1 MKRNFQRFRGSF
13 DQSRTQRK
21 GFGGVKLFSAVIIS
35 AIFANT
41 ALAEVILEEVVVT
54 AQKRTENLQDVPVAV
69 TAISADTI
77 ERNRIVSIEDISN
90 ISTSVNWQRGLTSSN
105 STVSIRGM
113 GTINFGTGVESSVG
127 IVQDGVVLSKQNEA
141 FGDLFNLDRIEV
153 LRGPQGT
160 LFGKN
165 TSAGVIHLITKA
177 PTEEFEGKA
186 DLFYGSFDEVIAR
199 GTMSGA
205 LSESGNVLG
214 RVTAYY
220 RTVDGNVNNLYDG
233 SKLNGIDKSY
243 GIRAKLYFEASD
255 NLNFMLI
262 GDYSNLESDCCAEP
276 YRTLPPNTNI
286 FGIPD
291 PAFNVNA
298 AAAGAEISESS
309 LDTSIDAP
317 AFGNYEGSGVSLQ
330 INYDFAGDIRLTSI
344 TSVRQWEE
352 QNNNDIDWSPIS
364 VFQINGGNKEQD
376 TFTQEIRLNSTADN
390 PLQYVAGFFYYDNKA
405 VNDFNRTFFEV
416 LKHDFN
422 TTNNTLNYAFF
433 GNLQYS
439 LDTGTTLAIGGRWQR
454 EEIDYQANAQRT
466 GFNTADYPDL
476 QTSFKDTDTTFK
488 ASIQQSFG
496 ESSMVYGS
504 FSQGY
509 KGQALD
515 LGSGLKLS
523 TAELFP
529 IAPETVDSWEIGL
542 KSEFLDH
549 RLRLNIVGF
558 YSDFKNFQ
566 TQAFDSEALTFR
578 IINAGDVRSKGIE
591 IESQFAA
598 SDSIVLTFNGTF
610 QDIEIINMVDV
621 GCYAGQTEAQGCL
634 PIPDSRRKG
643 QSVVGGTLPNAPD
656 TKIYLGGDWTGLIG
670 NFEGHANLNY
680 TWQSEVL
687 YELNQNPLA
696 VQDSFGVL
704 NMSFGMQPAQGGF
717 EATLYVNNV
726 LDQSYV
732 SSIRAP
738 GGLWGGSTGTV
749 HQIPRGSERTWGIR
763 VGYTF

>member
-13 DQSRTQRK
+13 DRSRTQRK
-21 GFGGVKLFSAVIIS
+21 GPGIVKLFSAVIIS

-41 ALAEVILEEVVVT
+41 ALAEVILEEVIVT

-69 TAISADTI
+69 TAITADMI
-77 ERNRIVSIEDISN
+77 ENNRIVSIEDISN

-186 DLFYGSFDEVIAR
+186 DLFYGSFDEVVAR

-205 LSESGNVLG
+205 LSESGNVQG

-220 RTVDGNVNNLYDG
+220 RTVDGNVNNLFDG

-255 NLNFMLI
+255 NLNFMII
-262 GDYSNLESDCCAEP
+262 GDYSKLESDCCAEP
-276 YRTLPPNTNI
+276 YRTLPPGTNI

-298 AAAGAEISESS
+298 AVVGAEISESS

-330 INYDFAGDIRLTSI
+330 INYDFASDIRLTSI

-376 TFTQEIRLNSTADN
+376 TFTQEIRLNSTSDS
-390 PLQYVAGFFYYDNKA
+390 PWQYVAGFFYYDNKA

-454 EEIDYQANAQRT
+454 EEIDYKANAQRT
-466 GFNTADYPDL
+466 GFNTEDFPDL
-476 QTSFKDTDTTFK
+476 PTSFKDSDSTFK
-488 ASIQQSFG
+488 VSIQQSFG

-523 TAELFP
+523 TALLFP

-558 YSDFKNFQ
+558 YSEFKNFQ

-598 SDSIVLTFNGTF
+598 TDSIVLTFNGTF
-610 QDIEIINMVDV
+610 QDIDIINMVDV

-634 PIPDSRRKG
+634 PIPNSNRKG
-643 QSVVGGTLPNAPD
+643 QSGVGGTLPNAPD
-656 TKIYLGGDWTGLIG
+656 TKIYLAGDWTGLIG

-696 VQDSFGVL
+696 IQDSFGVL

-717 EATLYVNNV
+717 EATLYVSNV
-726 LDQSYV
+726 LDKSYV